1 MKQLLLFFFLS
12 TVGFAQ
18 KTFFVKDKLTN
29 EPIAYTSVYSE
40 NGKFK
45 VNSEEDGSFIIP
57 DDLLND
63 AFTFDA
69 VGYETIQE
77 RLTSAST
84 ITSIFYLEP
93 KSELLDE
100 VVIISM
106 KQTKTLKFG
115 QVKKSNFSYGT
126 NAIAQTW
133 SFGRFFPY
141 EKNMKDTPFL
151 KEVKFYLRSEQKEST
166 YGIRFYETDKE
177 GFPVKL
183 LHDELIVG
191 KAKKGTKISTTDL
204 RDYKILIP
212 ENGLLIV
219 FEWINIKE
227 NYYEYSYVFEGKKHL
242 NKSYNP
248 SLLAVP
254 INDYKQSFIKYRIN
268 NDEWK
273 LMNTENTFFKERIS
287 KPYSIISCELTLT
300 N

>member
-1 MKQLLLFFFLS
+1 MKQLLLFFLLS
-12 TVGFAQ
+12 IPAFAQ
-18 KTFFVKDKLTN
+18 KSFLVKDSSTN
-29 EPIAYTSVYSE
+29 EPIAYTSIFTE
-40 NGKFK
+40 NGTFK
-45 VNSEEDGSFIIP
+45 VNAEPDGSFIIP
-57 DDLLND
+57 NEFLHEI
-63 AFTFDA
+63 FVFDA
-69 VGYETIQE
+69 VGYELKQQL
-77 RLTSAST
+77 LTD
-84 ITSIFYLEP
+84 IVLLEP

-100 VVIISM
+100 VVIVSM
-106 KQTKTLKFG
+106 KQTKTLKVG
-115 QVKKSNFSYGT
+115 QVKNSSFSYGT
-126 NAIAQTW
+126 NAIAHTW

-141 EKNMKDTPFL
+141 EKSMEETLFL

-191 KAKKGTKISTTDL
+191 KAKRGTKISTTDL
-204 RDYKILIP
+204 RDHKILIP
-212 ENGLLIV
+212 DNGLLIV

-248 SLLAVP
+248 SLLAMP
-254 INDYKQSFIKYRIN
+254 TNDYKRSFIKHNIG

-273 LMNTENTFFKERIS
+273 LMSTENTFFKERNS
-287 KPYSIISCELTLT
+287 AKPYSIISCELTLT

>member
-1 MKQLLLFFFLS
+1 MKRLLLFFLI
-12 TVGFAQ
+12 TIPAVAQ
-18 KTFFVKDKLTN
+18 KSFLVKDVSTN
-29 EPIAYTSVYSE
+29 APIAYTSVFTE
-40 NGKFK
+40 NGTFK
-45 VNSEEDGSFIIP
+45 INAELDGSFIIP
-57 DDLLND
+57 NEFLHEV
-63 AFTFDA
+63 FVFDA
-69 VGYETIQE
+69 VGYEPKQQH
-77 RLTSAST
+77 LTD
-84 ITSIFYLEP
+84 IVLLEP
-93 KSELLDE
+93 KSEVLDE
-100 VVIISM
+100 VVIVSM
-106 KQTKTLKFG
+106 NQTKTFKVG
-115 QVKKSNFSYGT
+115 QVKNSNFSFGT
-126 NAIAQTW
+126 SAIAQTW
-133 SFGRFFPY
+133 SFGRFFPS
-141 EKNMKDTPFL
+141 EKSMEETPFL
-151 KEVKFYLRSEQKEST
+151 KEVKFYLRSEQREST

-248 SLLAVP
+248 SLLAMP
-254 INDYKQSFIKYRIN
+254 TNDYEQSFIKHNIN

-273 LMNTENTFFKERIS
+273 LMSTENTFFKERNSS

>member
-1 MKQLLLFFFLS
+1 MKQLLLFFLL
-12 TVGFAQ
+12 TIPAVAQ
-18 KTFFVKDKLTN
+18 KSFLVKDSSTN
-29 EPIAYTSVYSE
+29 EPIAYTAVFTE
-40 NGKFK
+40 NGAFK
-45 VNSEEDGSFIIP
+45 INAELDGSFIIP
-57 DDLLND
+57 NEFLHEV
-63 AFTFDA
+63 FVFDA
-69 VGYETIQE
+69 VGYESKQQL
-77 RLTSAST
+77 LTD
-84 ITSIFYLEP
+84 IVLLEP
-93 KSELLDE
+93 KSELLE
-100 VVIISM
+100 EIVIVSM
-106 KQTKTLKFG
+106 KETRTLKVG
-115 QVKKSNFSYGT
+115 QLKNSNFSFGT

-141 EKNMKDTPFL
+141 EKSMEETPFL
-151 KEVKFYLRSEQKEST
+151 KEVKFYLRSEQREST
-166 YGIRFYETDKE
+166 YGIRFYKTDKN
-177 GFPVKL
+177 GFPIEL

-204 RDYKILIP
+204 RDLKILIP
-212 ENGLLIV
+212 DNGLLIV

-227 NYYEYSYVFEGKKHL
+227 NYYENSYVFEGKKHL

-273 LMNTENTFFKERIS
+273 LMNTENTFFKERNS